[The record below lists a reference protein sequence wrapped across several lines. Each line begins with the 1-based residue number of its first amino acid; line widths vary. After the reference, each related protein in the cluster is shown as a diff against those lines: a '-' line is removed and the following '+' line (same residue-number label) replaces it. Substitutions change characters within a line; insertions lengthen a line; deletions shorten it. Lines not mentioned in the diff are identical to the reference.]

1 MKGKFGN
8 LSVNA
13 KENYIYTR
21 RLSEYSELNQKL
33 YLWVIQE
40 TKLGNTY
47 YNTEGSYTNYSTK
60 FVVEAKEIKRTTL
73 PQLNLILQ
81 KFSIGHWTSST
92 SNETGNYTYINF
104 NFPSST
110 ENRKFTLKIGKIT
123 NTTILNKIKNNDY
136 SGITELL
143 TYAKNNNSIYSKE
156 LTTTSTAYFGEFSII
171 IALIFSI
178 ASAWGSYY
186 YSDKIVLASCHA
198 RPATRE
204 EDLKLVNILDA
215 LMVTAGLP
223 KKPDLYV
230 VEDAQPNAFAT
241 GRNPEHAI
249 ICVTTGLLQK
259 LDYYELEGVIAH
271 EMSHIKNYDILLSAV
286 VSVFVGLIVMLSD
299 MFSRIIF
306 WGGSKDRDSDSKAN
320 GILMLLGLICL
331 ILSPIFG
338 TLMQLA
344 LSRRREFLADSTAVE
359 FTRNP
364 DGLISALQKLE
375 NDPNELKSANSATAN
390 MYIINPFKK
399 NGEKGKRKTS
409 SLWSTHPST
418 EDRIEALRNI
428 K

>member
-1 MKGKFGN
+1 MFRASKKNKF
-8 LSVNA
+8 
-13 KENYIYTR
+13 E
-21 RLSEYSELNQKL
+21 
-33 YLWVIQE
+33 
-40 TKLGNTY
+40 
-47 YNTEGSYTNYSTK
+47 
-60 FVVEAKEIKRTTL
+60 
-73 PQLNLILQ
+73 
-81 KFSIGHWTSST
+81 
-92 SNETGNYTYINF
+92 
-104 NFPSST
+104 
-110 ENRKFTLKIGKIT
+110 
-123 NTTILNKIKNNDY
+123 
-136 SGITELL
+136 SGIII
-143 TYAKNNNSIYSKE
+143 SIFIIVVTLIIYYICNA
-156 LTTTSTAYFGEFSII
+156 LNFGEFSII

-306 WGGSKDRDSDSKAN
+306 WGGSKDRDRDSDSNAN

-344 LSRRREFLADSTAVE
+344 LSRKREFLADSTAVE

-399 NGEKGKRKTS
+399 NGEKGKKKTS

>member
-1 MKGKFGN
+1 MFRASKKNKF
-8 LSVNA
+8 
-13 KENYIYTR
+13 E
-21 RLSEYSELNQKL
+21 
-33 YLWVIQE
+33 
-40 TKLGNTY
+40 
-47 YNTEGSYTNYSTK
+47 
-60 FVVEAKEIKRTTL
+60 
-73 PQLNLILQ
+73 
-81 KFSIGHWTSST
+81 
-92 SNETGNYTYINF
+92 
-104 NFPSST
+104 
-110 ENRKFTLKIGKIT
+110 
-123 NTTILNKIKNNDY
+123 
-136 SGITELL
+136 SGIII
-143 TYAKNNNSIYSKE
+143 SIFIIVVTLIIYYICNA
-156 LTTTSTAYFGEFSII
+156 LNFGEFSII

-306 WGGSKDRDSDSKAN
+306 WGGSKDRDRDRDSDSNAN

-399 NGEKGKRKTS
+399 NGEKGKKKTS